1 LKKISLLL
9 TLFLALSLLLSACKS
24 SAKEGADNKDSA
36 TVLTQAAVTA
46 DSIMRTM
53 AASSPTPRPVTP
65 TPITPTATATIATSP
80 TALPGVPTE
89 PGGGPA
95 PAVGEKAEFVSDM
108 TVLDGTIFAPN
119 ATFVKT
125 WRLKNVGTTTWTPS
139 YTVVYVSGSQ
149 MGAPASLALPASVAP
164 GQTVDISIPMTAPAE
179 ENTYTAN
186 FLLANASG
194 QRFGLDPNA
203 IQPFYVV
210 IVVDR
215 KEGTPAASPTPV
227 TPTPGPSI
235 TPGSG
240 GNIVNW
246 VFLSVDNAAANTCPH
261 TFIFTGRVTLNNPTT
276 LTYRLEFISSNA
288 SQPGP
293 VLDPTTVAL
302 SAGEHLLSL
311 PPVSFASSFNGV
323 VRLHVTAPED
333 VPSNPVNLV
342 LSCPT
347 PVVYP
352 TP

>member
-9 TLFLALSLLLSACKS
+9 TVLLALSLLLSACKS
-24 SAKEGADNKDSA
+24 SAKEDAKSKDAA

-46 DSIMRTM
+46 EAIMRTM

-95 PAVGEKAEFVSDM
+95 PTVGEKIEFVADL
-108 TVLDGTIFAPN
+108 TVPDGTVFAPN

-139 YTVVYVSGSQ
+139 YTAVFISGDQ
-149 MGAPASLALPASVAP
+149 MGAPVSLALPTSVAP
-164 GQTVDISIPMTAPAE
+164 GQTVDISIPMTAPAT

-194 QRFGLDPNA
+194 QRFGLDPRA
-203 IQPFYVV
+203 AQPFYVV

-215 KEGTPAASPTPV
+215 KEGTPAASPTPA
-227 TPTPGPSI
+227 TPTIGPSI
-235 TPGSG
+235 TPGAG

-246 VFLSVDNAAANTCPH
+246 VFLSVDNASANTCPH
-261 TFIFTGRVTLNNPTT
+261 TFNFTGRVTLNNPTT

-293 VLDPTTVAL
+293 VLNPETVAL
-302 SAGEHLLSL
+302 AAGEHVLSF
-311 PPVSFASSFNGV
+311 PVVSFTSSFNGV
-323 VRLHVTAPED
+323 ARLHVTAPED
-333 VPSNPVNLV
+333 IYSNPVNLV